1 MTTTTP
7 TPAPAPMT
15 ARLRELMEEAT
26 PGPIC
31 ESALVPLYAVQ
42 DYGYNEAVAAFAE
55 FDDEGELT
63 MQFQGDKAKATEL
76 LTKLAVMRPEVQR
89 VLDRAKAV
97 PVDIR
102 PRFVT
107 AEKLLSEHAAAPAAA
122 GSSR

>member
-1 MTTTTP
+1 
-7 TPAPAPMT
+7 MT

-63 MQFQGDKAKATEL
+63 MQFQGDKAKANSRCTL
-76 LTKLAVMRPEVQR
+76 SSSTTPPPSSACLRRWRDMRLATTR
-89 VLDRAKAV
+89 
-97 PVDIR
+97 
-102 PRFVT
+102 
-107 AEKLLSEHAAAPAAA
+107 
-122 GSSR
+122 